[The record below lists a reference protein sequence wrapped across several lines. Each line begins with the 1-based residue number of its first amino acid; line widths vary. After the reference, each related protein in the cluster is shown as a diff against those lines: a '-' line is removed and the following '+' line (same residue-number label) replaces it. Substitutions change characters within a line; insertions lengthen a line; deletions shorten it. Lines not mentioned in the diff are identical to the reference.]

1 MLPPPVP
8 RARKQRGAKKKEAKC
23 YHVCGGC
30 QARMS
35 EAALQQRELVVR
47 SCVRSPS
54 RSRSAS
60 AEREVVSV
68 DHSHLEQNSRLSR
81 SRSRSR
87 SASGEKE
94 VEGGQPAE
102 VVSESPA
109 KRARRG
115 SSKREVESD
124 ELSFSSNSSR
134 VIS

>member
-1 MLPPPVP
+1 
-8 RARKQRGAKKKEAKC
+8 
-23 YHVCGGC
+23 
-30 QARMS
+30 MS

-60 AEREVVSV
+60 
-68 DHSHLEQNSRLSR
+68 
-81 SRSRSR
+81 
-87 SASGEKE
+87 GEKE
-94 VEGGQPAE
+94 VEGVQPTE

-115 SSKREVESD
+115 SGKREVESD
-124 ELSFSSNSSR
+124 DGLSFSSNSSR